1 MYKRQLQADNIT
13 FEGFEPTFGDIYYPG
28 RDEESYIGIEMTLSY
43 TCSYEQAEAETEEET
58 EEETEAQSESES
70 ETETESA
77 GNAGT
82 KKEAKFYFRYQ
93 NGDCVVTSAEIPGVL

>member
-1 MYKRQLQADNIT
+1 
-13 FEGFEPTFGDIYYPG
+13 
-28 RDEESYIGIEMTLSY
+28 MTLSY
-43 TCSYEQAEAETEEET
+43 TCSYEQAEAET